1 MRLTPL
7 FNLPAPGRRQ
17 TLYVVFVTLQSP
29 VFLVNSRL
37 GLFSATRSRS
47 DREGLTRGQA
57 PLIPK
62 LRGQFAEFLNEG
74 SHSRLRIFSSPT
86 CVGLRYGYPL
96 FSLEAFLGSMA
107 SSTLRAVCPR
117 HGPSGNVTSRIC
129 LEDPPTDLNPHVQSW
144 DRLASCVPPS

>member
-37 GLFSATRSRS
+37 GLFSATRLRS
-47 DREGLTRGQA
+47 EREALTRGEA

-74 SHSRLRIFSSPT
+74 SH
-86 CVGLRYGYPL
+86 
-96 FSLEAFLGSMA
+96 
-107 SSTLRAVCPR
+107 
-117 HGPSGNVTSRIC
+117 
-129 LEDPPTDLNPHVQSW
+129 
-144 DRLASCVPPS
+144 